1 MTSEVPSASYSA
13 IMNNGG
19 ELLLGV
25 GDMDI
30 HDHITPDYVRLC
42 KLRFPNSYLTFL
54 AFHIYERS
62 QKAIGGRFSINDS
75 HCC

>member
-1 MTSEVPSASYSA
+1 MTSEYSTASYSA

-30 HDHITPDYVRLC
+30 HDQITPGYV
-42 KLRFPNSYLTFL
+42 S
-54 AFHIYERS
+54 S
-62 QKAIGGRFSINDS
+62 
-75 HCC
+75 